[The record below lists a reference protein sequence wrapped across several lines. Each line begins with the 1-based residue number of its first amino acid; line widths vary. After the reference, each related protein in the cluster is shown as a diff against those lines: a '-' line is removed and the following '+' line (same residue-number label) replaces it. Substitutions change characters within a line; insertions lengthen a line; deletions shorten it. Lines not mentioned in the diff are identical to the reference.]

1 MNNTAIINLI
11 ESCVPQIKMPSM
23 VSSPDLDVLLLA
35 IRVASNGEEMESE
48 VECPKCEEENK
59 FVINIPTVLQSVK
72 TIPAVNTVRVSD
84 NMVVYINPHTISTQ
98 SKILNAVF
106 KETRAAQALDNTELN
121 DDERA
126 IAMDA
131 IMKRLAD
138 VNTFGVEQS
147 VVKVVIPNAEVT
159 DRQHIRE
166 FIHNTDSK
174 TMKKIREALE
184 KLNSM
189 GIDKMVEVECAHCK
203 HKWETEIEFNPAS
216 FFGERSSD

>member
-1 MNNTAIINLI
+1 
-11 ESCVPQIKMPSM
+11 
-23 VSSPDLDVLLLA
+23 
-35 IRVASNGEEMESE
+35 MESE
-48 VECPKCEEENK
+48 VECPKCGQENK
-59 FVINIPTVLQSVK
+59 FVINIPTVLQSVT
-72 TIPAVNTVRVSD
+72 TIPPVNTVRVSD

-106 KETRAAQALDNTELN
+106 KETRAAQALDGSELSE
-121 DDERA
+121 DERA
-126 IAMDA
+126 TAMDS
-131 IMKRLAD
+131 IMKRLAE

-189 GIDKMVEVECAHCK
+189 GIDKMVEVECAYCK
-203 HKWETEIEFNPAS
+203 HQWETEIEFNPAS